1 MSNIREESS
10 LDPTDLRLLDHLQT
24 DARITNVA
32 LAESASLSPAPC
44 LRRVRDLEAA
54 GVIRGYATLLD
65 PEALG
70 LHVSAF
76 IQISLEKQVVNAL
89 RNFEETIAGYPE
101 VMECYL
107 MTGDSDYLL
116 RVVAHDL
123 KGLQSLIVDRL
134 ARLPNVANIRSSIA
148 LKQVK
153 YKTALPLG
161 LS

>member
-10 LDPTDLRLLDHLQT
+10 LDPTDLRLLDHLQR

-70 LHVSAF
+70 LHVSSF

-89 RNFEETIAGYPE
+89 RNFEETIADYPE

>member
-1 MSNIREESS
+1 MSNIREDTS
-10 LDPTDLRLLDHLQT
+10 LDPTDLRLLDHLQR

>member
-1 MSNIREESS
+1 MSNIREEPP

-161 LS
+161 LP

>member
-116 RVVAHDL
+116 RIVAHDL

>member
-1 MSNIREESS
+1 
-10 LDPTDLRLLDHLQT
+10 
-24 DARITNVA
+24 
-32 LAESASLSPAPC
+32 
-44 LRRVRDLEAA
+44 
-54 GVIRGYATLLD
+54 
-65 PEALG
+65 
-70 LHVSAF
+70 
-76 IQISLEKQVVNAL
+76 
-89 RNFEETIAGYPE
+89 
-101 VMECYL
+101 

>member
-1 MSNIREESS
+1 MSNIRKESS

-89 RNFEETIAGYPE
+89 RNFEETIASYPE

>member
-161 LS
+161 LP

>member
-1 MSNIREESS
+1 MSNILEESS

>member
-89 RNFEETIAGYPE
+89 RNFEETIASYPE

-116 RVVAHDL
+116 RIVAHDL

-161 LS
+161 LP

>member
-1 MSNIREESS
+1 MSNIREDTS

-89 RNFEETIAGYPE
+89 RNFEETIASYPE

-161 LS
+161 LP

>member
-1 MSNIREESS
+1 MSNNQDNFHI
-10 LDPTDLRLLDHLQT
+10 DAVDLRLLEKLQG

-32 LAESASLSPAPC
+32 LAECASLSPAPC

-65 PEALG
+65 PEAVG
-70 LHVSAF
+70 LHVSVF
-76 IQISLEKQVVNAL
+76 IQVSLERQVGNAL
-89 RNFEETIAGYPE
+89 RTFEDTICSYPE

-116 RVVAHDL
+116 RVVARDL
-123 KGLQSLIVDRL
+123 KALQSFIVDRL
-134 ARLPNVANIRSSIA
+134 TCIPNIANIRSSMA
-148 LKQVK
+148 LKEVK
-153 YKTALPLG
+153 YKTALPIG

>member
-32 LAESASLSPAPC
+32 LAESASLSPAPG

-89 RNFEETIAGYPE
+89 RNFEETIASYPE